1 MKALITGV
9 SGFVG
14 GYLCEQLLQ
23 NDYEVF
29 GTKLEQEAVPAFL
42 PRIPIMDVNLLNK
55 EDVKLVINEYK
66 PDVIFHLAA
75 QSSVGL
81 SWKNPNL
88 TFDVNV
94 KGTIQLL
101 DEIRDSNK
109 NCRLLLIGSS
119 EEYGKVQPHET
130 PINEQQPLRPGNPY
144 AASKI
149 SQEYIAKVYAD
160 AYQLDIIMVRAFN
173 HTGPRQLPTFVIPDF
188 AKRIAMMERDNLE
201 PVLKVGNLDVIRDF
215 SDVRDIVRGY
225 VSLMKLGK
233 SGEVYN
239 IGSGKGYAIKELLNK
254 LLKQSNISIAIE
266 PDPERLRPSD
276 VPVLTCDNS
285 KIKSHIGWVPE
296 ISIDQTIL
304 DVLNYW
310 RNA

>member
-29 GTKLEQEAVPAFL
+29 GTKLEQEAVPASL

-101 DEIRDSNK
+101 DEIRESNK

-119 EEYGKVQPHET
+119 EEYGKVQPNET

-149 SQEYIAKVYAD
+149 SQEFIAKVYAD

-201 PVLKVGNLDVIRDF
+201 PVLKVGNLDAIRDF

-233 SGEVYN
+233 PGEVYN
-239 IGSGKGYAIKELLNK
+239 IGSGKGYAIQELLDK

-276 VPVLTCDNS
+276 VPVLICDNS
-285 KIKSHIGWVPE
+285 KIKSHIGWQPE